1 MTTANTLGIDIGS
14 REVKIAA
21 MNGAGLA
28 FRATEDTIGF
38 YIACRNGGGELDIR
52 RLDALRKAPGYDRIV
67 STGYG
72 RNNVRVGGGAVIP
85 EIMAH
90 AAGAVYQTGL
100 ADFTLVDM
108 GGQDTKVIAVKD
120 GMVDDFVMNDKCAAG
135 SGRYLENIARVL
147 GASLETLGKCA
158 ADPLPLSNT
167 CAIFGES
174 EVVGL
179 VSEGAAV
186 ESILAGANKSVVA
199 RLMPMVVRFRPK
211 RIVLAG
217 GVAKNGAV
225 RAMLEKESG
234 VEVTVPAEPQLN
246 GAIGCC
252 LS

>member
-1 MTTANTLGIDIGS
+1 MAEATTLGIDIGS

-21 MNGAGLA
+21 MNASGLA
-28 FRATEDTIGF
+28 FRAMEDTIRF
-38 YIACRNGGGELDIR
+38 YVTCRNGGGELDIGK
-52 RLDALRKAPGYDRIV
+52 LDALRDAPGYGRIV

-72 RNNVRVGGGAVIP
+72 RNNVRVGGGAAIP

-90 AAGAVYQTGL
+90 AAGAVSQTGL
-100 ADFTLVDM
+100 SDFTLVDM

-120 GMVDDFVMNDKCAAG
+120 GMVDDFAMNDKCAAG
-135 SGRYLENIARVL
+135 SGRYLENIARAL

-179 VSEGAAV
+179 VSDGAAV

-199 RLMPMVVRFRPK
+199 RLMPMVARFRPK
-211 RIVLAG
+211 RMVLTG

-225 RAMLEKESG
+225 RAMLEEEAG
-234 VEVTVPAEPQLN
+234 VEVVVPAEPQLN